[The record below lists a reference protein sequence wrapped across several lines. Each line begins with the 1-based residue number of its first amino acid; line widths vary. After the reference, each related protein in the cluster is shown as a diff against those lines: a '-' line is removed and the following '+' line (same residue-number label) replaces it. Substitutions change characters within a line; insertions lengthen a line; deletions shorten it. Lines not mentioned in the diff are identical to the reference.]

1 MANTDLSND
10 GKVLTVQIPMAIR
23 KRGGRKLVVSPNATD
38 GWAPTRPRIDNTLLR
53 AVVQAFAWKLQLETG
68 QFATISEL
76 AATKKLD
83 RSFISH
89 MLRLTLL
96 APDLVEAILDGCQ
109 SPTMQLQQLVRGFPV
124 EWESQRREACLVVV

>member
-23 KRGGRKLVVSPNATD
+23 KRGGRKLVVSPNLTD
-38 GWAPTRPRIDNTLLR
+38 LWAPTRPRIDNTLLR
-53 AVVQAFAWKLQLETG
+53 AVVQAFAWKHQLETG

-76 AATKKLD
+76 AEARKLD

-89 MLRLTLL
+89 ILRLTLL
-96 APDLVEAILDGCQ
+96 APDLVEAILDGSQ
-109 SPTMQLQQLVRGFPV
+109 PTTMQLQQLVRGFPI
-124 EWESQRREACLVVV
+124 EWERQRREACLVIV